1 MPLDSYSEAD
11 AIYTWKRGHEHSI
24 EQAPDISLPQMDL
37 VKIQSSET
45 TDVYSTGRTNN
56 KDLEQNKQTNKKST
70 HFLYHHPIWK
80 KIYTFLE
87 INCQRNPTLPSDKQ
101 SPLGV
106 IALHFG
112 LLKQIKWTNFY
123 LYPEILL

>member
-56 KDLEQNKQTNKKST
+56 KDLEQNKQTKNLRISCIIILFGKK
-70 HFLYHHPIWK
+70 K
-80 KIYTFLE
+80 YTFLE
-87 INCQRNPTLPSDKQ
+87 INCERNPTLPSDKQ

>member
-56 KDLEQNKQTNKKST
+56 KDLEQNKQTKNLRISCIIIL
-70 HFLYHHPIWK
+70 FGK
-80 KIYTFLE
+80 KIYFPGNQLRT
-87 INCQRNPTLPSDKQ
+87 
-101 SPLGV
+101 
-106 IALHFG
+106 
-112 LLKQIKWTNFY
+112 
-123 LYPEILL
+123 